1 MIIVSP
7 SQLNDSILLKLNGK
21 LGLGNVIILFRKG
34 STHSFMYLKTCIH
47 PCGWQLVPVIGLQ
60 WSLLLHMLKCL
71 LDTNTLCE
79 KVRRLRD
86 SFFFFLIA
94 SCSSF
99 SFRTLAFPTFFR
111 LSLHI
116 LSLVPMPSVWGRNTS
131 FQLDFRFN
139 SAGTAIFFLAP
150 GISSNQA
157 PCFYA
162 GSLHLH

>member
-71 LDTNTLCE
+71 LVILILFV
-79 KVRRLRD
+79 KRLEGYVIL
-86 SFFFFLIA
+86 F
-94 SCSSF
+94 F
-99 SFRTLAFPTFFR
+99 SF
-111 LSLHI
+111 
-116 LSLVPMPSVWGRNTS
+116 
-131 FQLDFRFN
+131 
-139 SAGTAIFFLAP
+139 
-150 GISSNQA
+150 
-157 PCFYA
+157 
-162 GSLHLH
+162 